1 MHLHLASGSN
11 NEYYGAYYERSVT
24 KEARFDDGLTWTKGK
39 WDLLYLLAAIVER
52 QTNRLKSCDV
62 FFY

>member
-1 MHLHLASGSN
+1 MMHLHLASGSN

-39 WDLLYLLAAIVER
+39 
-52 QTNRLKSCDV
+52 
-62 FFY
+62 